1 MICKECGTEYFWDAE
16 ENGEC
21 DEELCPD
28 CYASWEEALLFVK
41 V

>member
-1 MICKECGTEYFWDAE
+1 MICKECGTEYFWD
-16 ENGEC
+16 NDDGEC